1 LFARS
6 NEVFYFFSERMT
18 EGVMVSISPAEVN
31 PSRV

>member
-18 EGVMVSISPAEVN
+18 EGVKMSISPAEV
-31 PSRV
+31 